1 VGGWPFF
8 KSQNLIVVVAKN
20 ATHVE
25 FYSSFVEFLNHLA
38 SQIIAWYQIFWK
50 VKWLTQIV
58 MNVMKFN
65 IEAKNIIV
73 WYSQESFW
81 KFWCIEFMEKRNSL
95 KIAKAI
101 MQKKHLKWPNAKMYQ
116 SFSPFIFCILKYII
130 DINTI
135 NLRETESESLDSN
148 SSDIFK
154 DFFSIEK
161 YKLRLRFILK
171 F

>member
-1 VGGWPFF
+1 
-8 KSQNLIVVVAKN
+8 
-20 ATHVE
+20 
-25 FYSSFVEFLNHLA
+25 
-38 SQIIAWYQIFWK
+38 
-50 VKWLTQIV
+50 
-58 MNVMKFN
+58 
-65 IEAKNIIV
+65 
-73 WYSQESFW
+73 
-81 KFWCIEFMEKRNSL
+81 
-95 KIAKAI
+95 
-101 MQKKHLKWPNAKMYQ
+101 MYQ
-116 SFSPFIFCILKYII
+116 PFSPFIYCILKYII